1 MAAKP
6 LSPEKNI
13 AIIRIAIAMG
23 AVLFALVSL
32 YTRSREPMVGD
43 PDVLNALRYATIGL
57 SAAAIG
63 VALIVRSACVGK
75 PLPQQYSYTIGGWAA
90 GEAAALVACV
100 QHFQGGTI
108 PVMTIGF
115 LAFAAVFVLLPIPTG
130 VRQ

>member
-1 MAAKP
+1 MAGKP
-6 LSPEKNI
+6 ISPEKNI
-13 AIIRIAIAMG
+13 FLIRIAIAMG

-43 PDVLNALRYATIGL
+43 PGVLSSLRYATFGL

-63 VALIVRSACVGK
+63 VALIVKSACVGK
-75 PLPQQYSYTIGGWAA
+75 PLQQQYSFTIGGWAA
-90 GEAAALVACV
+90 GEAAALVASV

-115 LAFAAVFVLLPIPTG
+115 LAFASVLVLLPIPTG
-130 VRQ
+130 PRQ